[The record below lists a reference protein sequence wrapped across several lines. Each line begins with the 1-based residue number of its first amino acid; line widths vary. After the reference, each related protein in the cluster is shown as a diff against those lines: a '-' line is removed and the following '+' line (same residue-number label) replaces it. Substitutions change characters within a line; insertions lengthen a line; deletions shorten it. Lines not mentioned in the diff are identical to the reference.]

1 MLKRAYIEITNICN
15 LRCEFCPGTKRDKR
29 EMSEPEFRT
38 IAEKLRGTVKYL
50 YFHVM
55 GEPLLHGEITKFLD
69 IAKEL
74 GFRVCLTT
82 NGTLLGRR
90 GRELLSHSALHKVS
104 VSLHSMEGNGISD
117 LQSYLEDVWEFSVN
131 AAESGVIVAL
141 RLWNIGGA
149 DERNGDILA
158 FLEEKLGIPPLTM
171 PQPRDGNW
179 KLREKIYLEQAE
191 RFEWPD
197 LAAGEAE
204 VRFCLGLRQ
213 QIATLLSGKDETRS
227 LHSGGLGASAAR
239 LALTRVVPVCLLKFS
254 RFKYRAVDQPG
265 KPLSFR
271 RSFPCRYTHR
281 PLQRHGKGTYRYLR
295 A

>member
-117 LQSYLEDVWEFSVN
+117 LRSYLEDVWEFSAN

-149 DERNGDILA
+149 DEKNGEILA
-158 FLEEKLGIPPLTM
+158 FLEEKLGAAPLTM
-171 PQPRDGNW
+171 PQPRDGSW

-213 QIATLLSGKDETRS
+213 QIAVLCDGT
-227 LHSGGLGASAAR
+227 
-239 LALTRVVPVCLLKFS
+239 VVPCCLDHEGDIPLGNLLTQELNTILNSPRAKALFDGFS
-254 RFKYRAVDQPG
+254 NG
-265 KPLSFR
+265 KPSEELCR
-271 RSFPCRYTHR
+271 RCGYATRF
-281 PLQRHGKGTYRYLR
+281 
-295 A
+295 